1 MTLLTLSW
9 LISPIYPN
17 AAKLDLGQKEAQKAV
32 EPPGGTGT
40 TTLPY
45 FITVKFNP
53 EVSVSKYAEPNDT
66 FIRQRNAEHNLYS
79 KDRRWHSNPSFRGRQ
94 SSLPANGD

>member
-1 MTLLTLSW
+1 MKNSSLPLWFNFFDYSSVTGPRGRGPVTLLTLSW

-45 FITVKFNP
+45 FITVGFNP

-66 FIRQRNAEHNLYS
+66 FIRQRNV
-79 KDRRWHSNPSFRGRQ
+79 
-94 SSLPANGD
+94 